1 MQLLPQFPRPRLS
14 EGGFLRV
21 RELGAAGLA
30 VASARTTAGMVAA
43 AAAVDAAT
51 TFLAAALCPAATSCF
66 LAATAAAPAAASAAA
81 AAAARKGAVQGY
93 RAGKCWVNEESS
105 TGTSKY
111 IKQIAV
117 HSRMCCSDVPP
128 SNLSK
133 YYLRVPQVKRWGVQ
147 CVDMHT
153 GTPNFVV
160 DT

>member
-14 EGGFLRV
+14 KGGFLRA

-30 VASARTTAGMVAA
+30 VASVRTTPGMVA

-51 TFLAAALCPAATSCF
+51 TFLDAALSPAAASCF
-66 LAATAAAPAAASAAA
+66 LPAAAAAPAAASAAI
-81 AAAARKGAVQGY
+81 AAAARKGIVQGY
-93 RAGKCWVNEESS
+93 RADVCWVNEESS
-105 TGTSKY
+105 TGTSKSV
-111 IKQIAV
+111 KQIAV
-117 HSRMCCSDVPP
+117 HSRMRCNDVPP
-128 SNLSK
+128 SNI
-133 YYLRVPQVKRWGVQ
+133 LRRSIRVLQVKRWGVQ